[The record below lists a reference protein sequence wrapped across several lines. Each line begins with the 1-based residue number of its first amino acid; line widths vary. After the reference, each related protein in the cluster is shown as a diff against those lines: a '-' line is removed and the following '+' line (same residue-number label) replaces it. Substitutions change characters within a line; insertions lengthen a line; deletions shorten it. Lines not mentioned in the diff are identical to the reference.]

1 MLGGLRLLARVR
13 LMRRSPKTRA
23 AVTLGVAAG
32 LLLAGVSPAHAAGF
46 SPGAPGAGDPYFPE
60 MGNGGFRVSH
70 YDIALKYDPETKGI
84 HATTA
89 VRARATQ
96 NLSRFDLDF
105 QGPLKISSLT
115 VNGRAA
121 SFTRSGTQELVI
133 TPPGGIRRGSG
144 FTVVARYSGVPQT
157 IKDPALGVSGWV
169 PTHDGAVMLN
179 QPIGAATV
187 YPVDDHPSEKATYT
201 FRLTAPSD
209 LTTLANGEPAGRS
222 SRHGWTT
229 TRWRM
234 RRPMSSELAM
244 IAIGKYDVIRSR
256 TPRGLL
262 NITATDK
269 SMDIPADQAKLFHKQ
284 TARVTDWEAA
294 TYGRYPFGSTG
305 GITVDAGVGY
315 ALETQGR
322 PVYDLGRHPGT
333 VPDGGLLAHEL
344 GHQWFGDSVSPARW
358 ADIWLNEGFAT
369 YSEWLWAAK
378 TEGKPV
384 QKSFDETYAAPPSD
398 NVWKGVVSDPGRDHI
413 FDSLVYNR
421 GAMAIHALRGE
432 IGDAAFWRLLRTW
445 QVVHRYRSAS
455 TKDFV
460 TLARRVSHRDVSK
473 WAHDWLYSAG
483 KPAL

>member
-1 MLGGLRLLARVR
+1 MRKSSRAR
-13 LMRRSPKTRA
+13 A
-23 AVTLGVAAG
+23 IVTVGIAAG
-32 LLLAGVSPAHAAGF
+32 LVASAVSPAHAAVF

-70 YDIALKYDPETKGI
+70 YDIALKYDPATKGI
-84 HATTA
+84 RATTA

-105 QGPLKISSLT
+105 QGPLKISSLK
-115 VNGRAA
+115 VNGQRAA
-121 SFTRSGTQELVI
+121 YARSGSHELVI
-133 TPPGGIRRGSG
+133 TPPRGLRKGSG
-144 FTVVARYSGVPQT
+144 FTVTVSYAGVPQT

-169 PTHDGAVMLN
+169 PTKDGGVMLN

-187 YPVDDHPSEKATYT
+187 YPVDDHPTEKATYT
-201 FRLTAPSD
+201 FRLTAPSG
-209 LTTLANGEPAGRS
+209 LTTLANGEPAGTT

-229 TRWRM
+229 TRWQM
-234 RRPMSSELAM
+234 RRPMASELAM
-244 IAIGKYDVIRSR
+244 IAIGKYDVINSR

-262 NITATDK
+262 NITGTDK
-269 SMDIPADQAKLFHKQ
+269 AMNIPADKAKQFHQQ
-284 TARVTDWEAA
+284 TARVIDWESGM
-294 TYGRYPFGSTG
+294 YGRYPFGSTG
-305 GITVDAGVGY
+305 GLTVNAGVGY

-333 VPDGGLLAHEL
+333 VPSGGLLAHEL

-378 TEGKPV
+378 VDGKPV
-384 QKSFDETYAAPPSD
+384 QKSFDETYAAPPSA

-413 FDSLVYNR
+413 FDSLVYDR
-421 GAMAIHALRGE
+421 AAMGIHVLRGE

-445 QVVHRYRSAS
+445 VAVHRYQNGS
-455 TKDFV
+455 TKQFV
-460 TLARRVSHRDVSK
+460 ALAQRVSGKDLSK

-483 KPAL
+483 KPAV